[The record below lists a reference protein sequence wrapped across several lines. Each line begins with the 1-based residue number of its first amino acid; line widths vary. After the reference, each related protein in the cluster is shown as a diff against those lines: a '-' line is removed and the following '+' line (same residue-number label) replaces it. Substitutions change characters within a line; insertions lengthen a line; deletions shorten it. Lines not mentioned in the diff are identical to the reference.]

1 MPLFLTILLTGLL
14 GSSSLAESAS
24 TILHYDENGRVIE
37 RQRSIIDGEPRGD
50 PGRPGPG
57 GRGGTGPDG
66 TPLATF
72 ETGEILAT
80 GVSAQEVRQAR
91 SLGFTPIER
100 LTLGSLQFN
109 VVRFRTPA
117 SAQTEDALRTFR
129 FAFPTVTSDVN
140 GLLVPAAREGWDA
153 IRTIGWP
160 ELRAACGSGVRLGMI
175 DTPVAVDHP
184 AFLGQQVTHRSFLA
198 DDKQPALASHGTAV
212 AALLVGSP
220 DTDGFGGLLPQASLL
235 AGSIFERRP
244 GGRTVG
250 NLFALLKAMEW
261 MAEEHVDVLNLSLE
275 TGENR
280 VLSQALDRAA
290 AAGMVLTA
298 AAGNGGA
305 EARPAYPAAH
315 PAVLAATA
323 LDPGL
328 NPYRYAN
335 HGSYIDFAA
344 PGVRLWTAVPG
355 GGQLQSGT
363 SFAVPFLT
371 AVVAAQMSNGI
382 DADPQEIRRS
392 LLPGARDLGAP
403 GKDVVF
409 GWGLLRLSPTCR

>member
-1 MPLFLTILLTGLL
+1 M
-14 GSSSLAESAS
+14 
-24 TILHYDENGRVIE
+24 
-37 RQRSIIDGEPRGD
+37 
-50 PGRPGPG
+50 
-57 GRGGTGPDG
+57 
-66 TPLATF
+66 
-72 ETGEILAT
+72 
-80 GVSAQEVRQAR
+80 RQAR

-198 DDKQPALASHGTAV
+198 DDKQPALASYGTAV

-244 GGRTVG
+244 GQARWPHGGQPVRAAEGHGT
-250 NLFALLKAMEW
+250 W
-261 MAEEHVDVLNLSLE
+261 MAEEHVE
-275 TGENR
+275 RTQPQPRAPARTG
-280 VLSQALDRAA
+280 
-290 AAGMVLTA
+290 
-298 AAGNGGA
+298 
-305 EARPAYPAAH
+305 
-315 PAVLAATA
+315 
-323 LDPGL
+323 
-328 NPYRYAN
+328 
-335 HGSYIDFAA
+335 
-344 PGVRLWTAVPG
+344 
-355 GGQLQSGT
+355 
-363 SFAVPFLT
+363 
-371 AVVAAQMSNGI
+371 
-382 DADPQEIRRS
+382 
-392 LLPGARDLGAP
+392 
-403 GKDVVF
+403 
-409 GWGLLRLSPTCR
+409 C